1 MIDTIATFR
10 DAVEKLQITVLDLPT
25 AYWHELTSALSAH
38 PFTMPESLRLVVI
51 GGEQARA
58 DQLAIW
64 HQHNTA
70 SQKLFNTYGPTE
82 ATVVTAREDLTA
94 SSTKETKGGA
104 LPVTVG
110 HPLKNRT
117 IYILDAHLQPT
128 PIGVPGE
135 LYLGG
140 HGLARGYHNLEKL
153 TATTFSPDPFSD
165 VPGARMY
172 RSGDRGRYLADGRIE
187 LIGRVDRQVKIRGF
201 RVELEEIESC
211 LHQYAGVEEG
221 VVVAQPNERGHVALV
236 AYVVSAEE
244 MPLALSALRG
254 FLGETL
260 PRFMVPGIIIPLAEF
275 PRLPSGKIDR
285 RALPAPVTSPRG
297 ECLSRIDPRTLVEE
311 NLVQIWAE
319 LFNLPTVDVR
329 DNFFELGG
337 HSLLATRLLSRVRDM
352 FELDLPLRL
361 FFDHPTLE
369 EQALAIEEHLLEEF
383 EDLEENA
390 NAAKDNLTTL
400 ADGEALSEE
409 EVQVPLERK
418 TTEMDAPE
426 SETND

>member
-1 MIDTIATFR
+1 ML
-10 DAVEKLQITVLDLPT
+10 VEKLQITVLDLPT
-25 AYWHELTSALSAH
+25 AYWHELTSALSAD

-51 GGEQARA
+51 GGEQART

-110 HPLKNRT
+110 RPLKNRT

-140 HGLARGYHNLEKL
+140 QGLARGYDNLEKL
-153 TATTFSPDPFSD
+153 TATAFSPDPFSD

-211 LHQYAGVEEG
+211 LHQYAWG
-221 VVVAQPNERGHVALV
+221 RGGCCCG
-236 AYVVSAEE
+236 S
-244 MPLALSALRG
+244 
-254 FLGETL
+254 T
-260 PRFMVPGIIIPLAEF
+260 
-275 PRLPSGKIDR
+275 K
-285 RALPAPVTSPRG
+285 
-297 ECLSRIDPRTLVEE
+297 
-311 NLVQIWAE
+311 
-319 LFNLPTVDVR
+319 
-329 DNFFELGG
+329 
-337 HSLLATRLLSRVRDM
+337 
-352 FELDLPLRL
+352 
-361 FFDHPTLE
+361 
-369 EQALAIEEHLLEEF
+369 
-383 EDLEENA
+383 
-390 NAAKDNLTTL
+390 
-400 ADGEALSEE
+400 
-409 EVQVPLERK
+409 
-418 TTEMDAPE
+418 
-426 SETND
+426 